1 MNMRPVAPSD
11 LPALQQA
18 LVAAVGAGHVRT
30 DAGPDHGAELLV
42 LPAST
47 AEVAAVVA
55 IARTHGVSIVAQGG
69 HTGLVGGCQ
78 SHPGQIVLSLTR
90 MALIEAI
97 YPDERVAIV

>member
-1 MNMRPVAPSD
+1 MKAVAATPD
-11 LPALQQA
+11 PTALQQA
-18 LVAAVGAGHVRT
+18 LIAAVGARHVHN

-47 AEVAAVVA
+47 AEVAAIIA
-55 IARTHGVSIVAQGG
+55 IARAHGASIVAQGG

-90 MALIEAI
+90 MAPFTPTSAW
-97 YPDERVAIV
+97 PSCRRA